1 METKYETKY
10 SDDFQVSLLNSAL
23 DTPLRSSYI
32 HRRLSLFSDDPNI
45 RRLQASVRKDC
56 LKINKKMMKQRQNM
70 LSVKNLSRRKQKQIA
85 AVDRVG
91 KVASTLGVSREIAEQ
106 SLEMKK
112 AEEQR
117 KKDREDQ
124 LDKKLNMIMTE
135 ILSMKTAMKKDEN
148 EQTELILAK
157 IDEIEK
163 RRKLEEKVAKV
174 EKPKVEKL
182 TFSEQT
188 QVFIESMSQDKT
200 FVIHMNVVE
209 AIVKLGSA
217 TLKQTLNYIGMGNYE
232 TNVRVRLYRFIQDWS
247 KSLLTALKEML
258 MRPAGIGF
266 KMGKMLF
273 SALNPSQIPDI
284 FYAMVK
290 DIVYFV
296 LGFVIIYV
304 QFKVIIATVMLFD
317 FMFGTGMTQYVSVIL
332 EELMHFCYTSFMDGV
347 KLMWRTCSY
356 IFLGSDPIEKS
367 DTATDILRSDK
378 RLWYVMRGFI
388 NQMTQMLEPL
398 WVDFR
403 NDKGVKPVFDWLGER
418 WGEASAIWGW
428 LKEMAGLVVEVVK
441 KGAKFAANAFFN
453 VGKTIAGGAKQY
465 LPSPTM
471 PDFGAI
477 SDNIS
482 NQVGGMT
489 DTLKG
494 AFWGIFKS
502 TDALPAPSGAML
514 RPYTALTACGMLGIT
529 KAQFDALQNKKMV
542 QYANNNPLSGVE
554 LVHVVYH
561 ANRELKNQYNGPTL
575 RF

>member
-70 LSVKNLSRRKQKQIA
+70 LSVKNLSRRKQKKLES
-85 AVDRVG
+85 VDRVDR
-91 KVASTLGVSREIAEQ
+91 VSSTLDITREMAQ
-106 SLEMKK
+106 QHLELRQ

-135 ILSMKTAMKKDEN
+135 ILSMKTAKKKNEN

-157 IDEIEK
+157 IEDIEK

-182 TFSEQT
+182 TFTEQS
-188 QVFIESMSQDKT
+188 QMFIEKMSQDKT
-200 FVIHMNVVE
+200 VFIHMEVVE
-209 AIVKLGSA
+209 SAVKLGSA

-232 TNVRVRLYRFIQDWS
+232 TNLRVRLYNFIQDWS
-247 KSLLTALKEML
+247 LSLLTAVKEML
-258 MRPAGIGF
+258 IRPAGIGF

-273 SALNPSQIPDI
+273 SIPNPSQIPDI
-284 FYAMVK
+284 FHDMVK
-290 DIVYFV
+290 DILYFV

-304 QFKVIIATVMLFD
+304 QFKVLLATVMLFD
-317 FMFGTGMTQYVSVIL
+317 FMFGTRMAEYVSVIL
-332 EELMHFCYTSFMDGV
+332 KELIHFCYTSFMDGV
-347 KLMWRTCSY
+347 KLMWRTVSY
-356 IFLGSDPIEKS
+356 IFFGSDPIKKTE
-367 DTATDILRSDK
+367 TATDILRSDK

-388 NQMTQMLEPL
+388 DQMTQLLKPL
-398 WVDFR
+398 WADFR
-403 NDKGVKPVFDWLGER
+403 NDEGVKPIFDTIESW
-418 WGEASAIWGW
+418 WDEASAIWGW

-441 KGAKFAANAFFN
+441 KGAKFAGRAFVN
-453 VGKTIAGGAKQY
+453 LGKTIAGGAKQY

-482 NQVGGMT
+482 DQVDGMT
-489 DTLKG
+489 NTLKG
-494 AFWGIFKS
+494 AFWGIF
-502 TDALPAPSGAML
+502 TPALPPE
-514 RPYTALTACGMLGIT
+514 
-529 KAQFDALQNKKMV
+529 V
-542 QYANNNPLSGVE
+542 
-554 LVHVVYH
+554 
-561 ANRELKNQYNGPTL
+561 
-575 RF
+575 

>member
-10 SDDFQVSLLNSAL
+10 SDEFQTSVLNSAL

-45 RRLQASVRKDC
+45 RMLQASVRKDC

-70 LSVKNLSRRKQKQIA
+70 LSVKNLSRRKQKKIA

-91 KVASTLGVSREIAEQ
+91 KVASTLGVSREMAEQ

-117 KKDREDQ
+117 KKEKEDQ

-135 ILSMKTAMKKDEN
+135 ILSMKSAMKKNEN
-148 EQTELILAK
+148 EQTDLILAK
-157 IDEIEK
+157 IEDIEK
-163 RRKLEEKVAKV
+163 RRKLEEKVAKI

-182 TFSEQT
+182 TFTEQS

-200 FVIHMNVVE
+200 VFIHMEVVE
-209 AIVKLGSA
+209 SAVKLGSA

-232 TNVRVRLYRFIQDWS
+232 TNIRVRLYKFIQDWS
-247 KSLLTALKEML
+247 KSLLSAVKEML
-258 MRPAGIGF
+258 IRPVGIGF
-266 KMGKMLF
+266 KMGKILF
-273 SALNPSQIPDI
+273 SLLNPSKIPDI

-290 DIVYFV
+290 DVMYFV
-296 LGFVIIYV
+296 LGFVIIYA
-304 QFKVIIATVMLFD
+304 QFKTLLATVMLFD
-317 FMFGTGMTQYVSVIL
+317 YMFGTGMTEYVQVIL
-332 EELMHFCYTSFMDGV
+332 EELIHFCYTSFMDGA
-347 KLMWRTCSY
+347 KLMYRTCSY
-356 IFLGSDPIEKS
+356 IFFGSDAIEKS

-388 NQMTQMLEPL
+388 NQMTQILKPL
-398 WVDFR
+398 WTDFR
-403 NDKGVKPVFDWLGER
+403 NDKGVKPIFDTLGS
-418 WGEASAIWGW
+418 WWAEASAVWEW
-428 LKEMAGLVVEVVK
+428 LKDMAGIVVEVVVES
-441 KGAKFAANAFFN
+441 AKAAGRAF
-453 VGKTIAGGAKQY
+453 VDLGKAIAGGAKQY
-465 LPSPTM
+465 LPK
-471 PDFGAI
+471 PDVDLSAI
-477 SDNIS
+477 ADKITS
-482 NQVGGMT
+482 QVGDMT

-494 AFWGIFKS
+494 AFWGVFKS

-542 QYANNNPLSGVE
+542 HYANNNPLSGVE